1 MNKFQNIKNRK
12 IIGLVKLSV
21 KLIIFWIF
29 IYIILIYFYDD
40 IGKVSSLTKD
50 VFLQSFSTLMGVV
63 IASVGILIGTISGL
77 YTILIDVNKNKR
89 ISENIS
95 EDLDKLDEIVLEL
108 KEDTIILIAIYVLNL
123 IVTYAINL
131 DFKLKFSIPY
141 YIEVYPLLSKI
152 LILTSLSIFLVLLG
166 IWITYDIVMTIFTIY
181 QAYILVTKNS
191 LLSEDS
197 STK

>member
-181 QAYILVTKNS
+181 QAFILVTKNS